1 MGCNVSREERVNM
14 PPQLRK
20 GKGFETDVKVSASDF
35 VGTRKGKISDYYSF
49 GKTLGTGAYG
59 VVKKATHK
67 KTGLTRAVKVLKKA
81 YLSQEEQEK
90 VMNEVEVL
98 RNLDHPNIMKVI
110 ETYEDKKYYF
120 IVTEFYEG
128 GELFDKIVQSQHFT
142 EKDAAKT
149 MKQILSAVNHCH
161 KNKIVHR
168 DLKPENILLESKKA
182 DSIIK
187 IIDFG
192 TSSAYNPD
200 KKLNQKFGT
209 PYYIAPEV
217 LKKRYDEK
225 CDVWSCG
232 VIMYILL
239 CGFPPFNGKTDN
251 EILQSV
257 LKGHVSF
264 KHAEFDTVSKE
275 GKKFISRLLE
285 YNTESRISA
294 EDALSDPWFTKML
307 GNEKVDTTLN
317 RNVLTNLKTFRADQ
331 KLQEATWVFLVT
343 YLASQE
349 EKSELLKTFQMLDAN
364 GDGKLTRE
372 EIIDGF
378 QRILESENP
387 EEDADAILRQL
398 DNNNSGTIDYTEFVV
413 ATINRKTLLS
423 KERLETAFKIFD
435 QDGNGYLTADELRE
449 IFNPGNSKNVDDD
462 VWTQWIREVDDNS
475 DGRISLSEFKA
486 MMMRL
491 GK

>member
-1 MGCNVSREERVNM
+1 
-14 PPQLRK
+14 
-20 GKGFETDVKVSASDF
+20 
-35 VGTRKGKISDYYSF
+35 
-49 GKTLGTGAYG
+49 
-59 VVKKATHK
+59 
-67 KTGLTRAVKVLKKA
+67 
-81 YLSQEEQEK
+81 
-90 VMNEVEVL
+90 
-98 RNLDHPNIMKVI
+98 
-110 ETYEDKKYYF
+110 
-120 IVTEFYEG
+120 
-128 GELFDKIVQSQHFT
+128 
-142 EKDAAKT
+142 
-149 MKQILSAVNHCH
+149 
-161 KNKIVHR
+161 
-168 DLKPENILLESKKA
+168 
-182 DSIIK
+182 
-187 IIDFG
+187 
-192 TSSAYNPD
+192 
-200 KKLNQKFGT
+200 
-209 PYYIAPEV
+209 
-217 LKKRYDEK
+217 
-225 CDVWSCG
+225 
-232 VIMYILL
+232 
-239 CGFPPFNGKTDN
+239 
-251 EILQSV
+251 
-257 LKGHVSF
+257 VSF